1 MNGNTKTTA
10 GAKDRDRVGGCSK
23 TIGQGLFFNH
33 VGEDVDSLFQRVKV
47 TSGIQLREV
56 GTNSSS
62 EVILRSWNGSLA
74 HSQPGIAGYHEE
86 QKQNEV
92 QQANLRSLVNRSRL
106 NVLMAQINPHFF
118 FNALNTFGVLVEENP
133 IEARRLISKMA
144 NIFRQTLQASER
156 EMISLR
162 EELSFIEDYL
172 EIEKARFGER
182 LRVEQM
188 VSSGVIQA
196 RIPCFT
202 LQLLVENAI
211 KHGASPKIGTS
222 TIRIAALQA
231 GDWIQIQV
239 SDDGV
244 GMTEDSLNHILERG
258 HGLRNVIER
267 LNILYASQFSWH
279 VHSEFQKGTT
289 VALRFPSSPPSDPG
303 GRNLANDLNKY
314 LEIHPS
320 WFAFPGSAEN
330 VV

>member
-1 MNGNTKTTA
+1 MNANQKTTA
-10 GAKDRDRVGGCSK
+10 GAKDRNQVEGCSK
-23 TIGQGLFFNH
+23 TTGHGLFFSH
-33 VGEDVDSLFQRVKV
+33 VGEDVDSLFQPLRV
-47 TSGIQLREV
+47 TSGIQLRED
-56 GTNSSS
+56 GADTPSDL
-62 EVILRSWNGSLA
+62 ILRSWNGSLA
-74 HSQPGIAGYHEE
+74 HSRPGIVGYHEE

-106 NVLMAQINPHFF
+106 NVLMSQINPHFF
-118 FNALNTFGVLVEENP
+118 FNALDTFGALVEENP
-133 IEARRLISKMA
+133 AEARRLISKMA
-144 NIFRQTLQASER
+144 NIFRQTLRASER

-188 VSSGVIQA
+188 ISSDVIQA

-222 TIRIAALQA
+222 TICIAALQP

-258 HGLRNVIER
+258 HGLRNVVER
-267 LNILYASQFSWH
+267 LNILYASEFSWR
-279 VHSEFQKGTT
+279 VQSEFQKGTT
-289 VALRFPSSPPSDPG
+289 VTLRLPFSPPS
-303 GRNLANDLNKY
+303 NLGKRSRQV
-314 LEIHPS
+314 P
-320 WFAFPGSAEN
+320 
-330 VV
+330 